1 MRVFSGLPYSFNPG
15 FHNFPMKL
23 STLFV
28 LGLAAVA
35 PFQGAQAASPKK
47 LLVVTVTTGFRHG
60 PAIDEAENV
69 LPALAEKSGG
79 EFAFEFL
86 SEPGPRPSAGK
97 PPQRAAKLTDEQW
110 AAEQETYKAAEAKA
124 KTDDVE
130 WLAKVKELFAQKLSA
145 EALKGY
151 DGVIFCNTT
160 GELPL
165 PDAEA
170 FANWMKSGKAFV
182 GMHSA
187 TDTLKAL
194 PAYYEMI
201 NGSFA
206 GHPWGAGGTHTFI
219 NHEPSHP
226 AVAMFPEGFQWQD
239 EIYQYSKFKP
249 ESVRVLLSLNTAQ
262 STPQAPYHVPVSWV
276 RDVGAGRLFY
286 TNLGHND
293 STWKNAAY
301 QQHIVAGMRWALKLV
316 DGPSSPNPGVSAET
330 ALKGVAGTAASALN
344 KEAAALETQMLAKAK
359 ADPQWALRARAEADV
374 YRTLPK
380 AKKDAKPEEI
390 EALAAKK
397 REFLMKLLAEFE
409 K

>member
-1 MRVFSGLPYSFNPG
+1 
-15 FHNFPMKL
+15 MKL
-23 STLFV
+23 SSLFV
-28 LGLAAVA
+28 LGLAAFA
-35 PFQGAQAASPKK
+35 PVQGAQAAAPKK
-47 LLVVTVTTGFRHG
+47 ILVVTVTTGFRHG
-60 PAIDEAENV
+60 PAIDAAEKV
-69 LPALAEKSGG
+69 LPELAAKSGG
-79 EFAFEFL
+79 EFALEFL
-86 SEPGPRPSAGK
+86 SQPGPRPSAGK
-97 PPQRAAKLTDEQW
+97 PPERAATLTDEQW
-110 AAEQETYKAAEAKA
+110 AAAQETYKAAAAKA
-124 KTDDVE
+124 KADELE
-130 WLAKVKELFAQKLSA
+130 WSAKVKELFAQKLSA

-170 FANWMKSGKAFV
+170 FGDWIKSGKAFV
-182 GMHSA
+182 GMHAA

-206 GHPWGAGGTHTFI
+206 GHPWGSGGTHKFV
-219 NHEPSHP
+219 NHEPTHP
-226 AVAMFPEGFQWQD
+226 AVAMFPGEFQWKD
-239 EIYQYSKFKP
+239 EIYQYNHFNP

-293 STWKNAAY
+293 STWKDETY

-316 DGPSSPNPGVSAET
+316 DGPSAPNPGVSAET
-330 ALKGVAGTAASALN
+330 ALKGVAGTAATALN
-344 KEAAALETQMLAKAK
+344 KEAAALETRALAKAK
-359 ADPQWALRARAEADV
+359 ADPQWALRVRAEADG
-374 YRTLPK
+374 YRTLPS

-397 REFLMKLLAEFE
+397 REFLMKLLTEFE
-409 K
+409 Q